1 MEHSLISHPLELVL
15 ENLTTKKAL
24 SFDEFCEL
32 LFTFKFEDF
41 DELFGILD
49 LKVQTET
56 YLRIPIIQADFTAF
70 LKVWG
75 IKNYSSIRDHKN
87 YDSKIKVL
95 KGSLTEVNYRENSN
109 FIEYDSKAIMRTG
122 DIFIEEQSGINSIIN
137 NSEDISVSLHICRTA
152 EIQLEGIRIFDTEK
166 RKIGLLS
173 REAKSCNWEI
183 PNNSFQKITQ
193 L

>member
-1 MEHSLISHPLELVL
+1 MEHTLISHPLELVL

-32 LFTFKFEDF
+32 LFTIKFEDF
-41 DELFGILD
+41 DEMFGISD
-49 LKVQTET
+49 LKVPTET
-56 YLRIPIIQADFTAF
+56 YLTIPVIQADFTAF

-109 FIEYDSKAIMRTG
+109 FIEYDSKAIIRTG
-122 DIFIEEQSGINSIIN
+122 EIFVEEQSDINSIIN
-137 NSEDISVSLHICRTA
+137 NSEDISVSLHIYRSPEVHLA
-152 EIQLEGIRIFDTEK
+152 DVRIFDTEK
-166 RKIGLLS
+166 RKIGILS